1 MPTKLQKRAFEIIRE
16 NPSIPITKAMIM
28 ANYSNG
34 YAKTGQAK
42 LLESKG
48 FANLRDV
55 YQYELV
61 KRGVTPKLLA
71 KKLKEGLK
79 DQDKKTV
86 LAYTIEAKKDLE
98 ISKDTPDTAIQINLD
113 SESAKYAE

>member
-1 MPTKLQKRAFEIIRE
+1 MKE

-28 ANYSNG
+28 SDYSEG
-34 YAKTGQAK
+34 YSKTGQAK

-61 KRGVTPKLLA
+61 KKGVTPKLLA
-71 KKLKEGLK
+71 KKLKEGLT
-79 DQDKKTV
+79 DQDKRVVAIYHDKAEKV
-86 LAYTIEAKKDLE
+86 LEL
-98 ISKDTPDTAIQINLD
+98 SKDTPDTAIQINLSD
-113 SESAKYAE
+113 EVKEYAQ